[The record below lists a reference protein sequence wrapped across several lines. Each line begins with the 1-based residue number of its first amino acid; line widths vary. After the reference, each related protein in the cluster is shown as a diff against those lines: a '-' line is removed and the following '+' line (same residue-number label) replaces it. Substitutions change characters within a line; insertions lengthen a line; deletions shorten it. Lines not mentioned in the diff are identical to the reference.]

1 MKSTSRIPSLRN
13 TSFDG
18 MLVWFAK
25 LSKRGLLFHVDDD
38 PAEIIATSTGERAF
52 SDEEAAALRAMIAKL
67 FRRHGND
74 VYEAEYPIF
83 MNAVGMRLD
92 A

>member
-1 MKSTSRIPSLRN
+1 MKTTSRIPVLDE

-18 MLVWFAK
+18 MLMWFAR

-38 PAEIIATSTGERAF
+38 PAEIVNAQTGRRIF
-52 SDEEAAALRAMIAKL
+52 TYDEAVSLRAIIARL
-67 FRRHGND
+67 FRKHGD
-74 VYEAEYPIF
+74 QVYEAEYPIF
-83 MNAVGMRLD
+83 MKAVGRRLD